1 MAYIEES
8 GNGNEAASLLQELER
23 LRELLHRFVGGE
35 YRPERLQE
43 ARELSDRLD
52 ELVVRYTRMM
62 SSQTARGKG
71 TEAMTRAA
79 RPGADPTA

>member
-8 GNGNEAASLLQELER
+8 GDGNETAGLLQELER
-23 LRELLHRFVGGE
+23 LRERLHRFVGGE

-52 ELVVRYTRMM
+52 ELIVRYTRMM
-62 SSQTARGKG
+62 GNQTARGEG
-71 TEAMTRAA
+71 H
-79 RPGADPTA
+79 